1 MEKWGERWEI
11 ISTGQKRRRECKSDI
26 AGTREVIYEL
36 KNMKEGKVAGL
47 VDIVV
52 EILILNAVSVTVMG
66 LLLMIF
72 NRFKEMGLVPED

>member
-11 ISTGQKRRRECKSDI
+11 ISTGRKRRRECKSDI
-26 AGTREVIYEL
+26 AGTRGVIYEF

-66 LLLMIF
+66 
-72 NRFKEMGLVPED
+72 